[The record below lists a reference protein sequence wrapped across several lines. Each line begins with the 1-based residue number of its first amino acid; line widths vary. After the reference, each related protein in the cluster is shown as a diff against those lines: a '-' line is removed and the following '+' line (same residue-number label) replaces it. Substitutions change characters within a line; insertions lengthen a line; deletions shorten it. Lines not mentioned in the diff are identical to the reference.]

1 MKKMGLK
8 NPSLTK
14 LGTFKRKS
22 VRLSQEELIKA
33 GPLQAE
39 KSLPLLIQATVE
51 GLDLVT
57 WAESNLEFI
66 ESHLLKHG
74 AVLFRNFNMSDTH
87 RFEQFIHTIS
97 GELIEY
103 RERSSPRSQVRGNIY
118 TSTEHP
124 ADQHIFLHNENS
136 YANTWPLR
144 IFFFC
149 VTPAQQGG
157 ETPVADCRRVF
168 KRIDPNIRERFMQK
182 KVMYV
187 RNFGD
192 GLGLNW
198 QTVFQTKDKSEVEAY
213 CRKAGYEFEWKA
225 GNGLRTRRVAPA
237 IVKHPRTGEMLWF
250 NHATFFHVST
260 LDPTTRK
267 ALLAQFEEEDLPNNT
282 YYGDGSAI
290 QPETLA
296 QLRQAYQQETVVFP
310 WQKNDIMMLDN
321 LITAHGRTPFV
332 GERQILTGMANPLS
346 HEDL

>member
-1 MKKMGLK
+1 MKKTGLK
-8 NPSLTK
+8 KPSLK
-14 LGTFKRKS
+14 QLGTFKRES
-22 VRLSQEELIKA
+22 VSVSQGELTKA
-33 GPLQAE
+33 GPLQAG
-39 KSLPLLIQATVE
+39 KSLPLLIQPTVG
-51 GLDLVT
+51 GLDLVI
-57 WAESNLEFI
+57 WAKNNLEFI

-74 AVLFRNFNMSDTH
+74 AILFRNFNMSGAN
-87 RFEQFIHTIS
+87 RFEQFVHTVS

-103 RERSSPRSQVRGNIY
+103 RERSSPRSQVKGNIY

-157 ETPVADCRRVF
+157 ETPVADCRKIF
-168 KRIDPNIRERFMQK
+168 QQIDPKIRECFMQK
-182 KVMYV
+182 QVMYV

-198 QTVFQTKDKSEVEAY
+198 QTVFQTTDKSEVEAY
-213 CRKAGYEFEWKA
+213 CRNAGYEFEWKA

-237 IVKHPRTGEMLWF
+237 IVKHPRTEEMIWF
-250 NHATFFHVST
+250 NHATFFHVAT
-260 LDPTTRK
+260 LDPTTRE

-290 QPETLA
+290 EPETLG
-296 QLRQAYQQETVVFP
+296 QLRQAYEQETVVFP
-310 WQKNDIMMLDN
+310 WQKGDIMMLDN
-321 LITAHGRTPFV
+321 MITAHGRASFM
-332 GERQILTGMANPLS
+332 GERQILTGMADPLS